1 MRTKPEPDALDG
13 SGARWTYTRRGYA
26 LSQSLRQLK
35 QQRIASLGTLLMLG
49 ITLAL
54 PVILYF
60 AYLNLATLGHRSLE
74 GESITTYLRTN
85 VSDIAGA
92 ELAESWSTREDVART
107 DYLSKEQ
114 SLAMLGEASD
124 ISSVI
129 ALLGVNPLPGA
140 IVVYPQITDVATGS
154 TDRLAE
160 VLRSIPEVERVQL
173 DLRWVRRLAAAIS
186 LLAWIGG
193 LLAVFL
199 TLSALLVIT
208 NTIRLELARRKSE
221 LEVANLLGA
230 PRHFM
235 NRPIIYTGAVYGL
248 LGGLLASIT
257 GLMVLNAV
265 QSPADTLSS
274 LYQNEFTVSMPTMTQ
289 ILLVISVCVCLGL
302 IGAVSSLYRP
312 SQHFRQ

>member
-1 MRTKPEPDALDG
+1 MSTKPDPDTLDG

-26 LSQSLRQLK
+26 LSQSIRQLK

-49 ITLAL
+49 VTLAL

-74 GESITTYLRTN
+74 GESITTYLRVD
-85 VSDIAGA
+85 VSDVAGA
-92 ELAESWSTREDVART
+92 ELAKAWLTRQDIART
-107 DYLSKEQ
+107 DYISKDQ

-124 ISSVI
+124 ISSAI
-129 ALLGVNPLPGA
+129 ALLGANPLPGA
-140 IVVYPQITDVATGS
+140 IVVYPQITDITSGS

-160 VLRSIPEVERVQL
+160 ALANIPEVERVQL
-173 DLRWVRRLAAAIS
+173 DLRWVRRLAAALS

-193 LLAVFL
+193 LLAAFL

-208 NTIRLELARRKSE
+208 NTIRLELVRRKSE

-235 NRPIIYTGAVYGL
+235 NRPIVYTGAVYGL
-248 LGGLLASIT
+248 LGGVLACVI
-257 GLMVLNAV
+257 GLFALNAV
-265 QSPADTLSS
+265 QNPADTLSS
-274 LYQNEFTVSMPTMTQ
+274 LYQNEFAVSMPTLSQ

-302 IGAVSSLYRP
+302 VGAVSSLFRP
-312 SQHFRQ
+312 SQHLRH